1 MKQSSGDPLD
11 AENQLNMKEAPS
23 SSSTAAAE
31 VATSNPELTKPS
43 NSFAVFANTINGKA
57 SLNGKKAQAI
67 NPSTRRPL
75 WDVPVAADS
84 DIDNAA
90 AAAKEA
96 FETWSRTHW
105 NERAKYISK
114 AKDALMEIRDDM
126 AELIMQEAGKP
137 VGTIV
142 T

>member
-1 MKQSSGDPLD
+1 
-11 AENQLNMKEAPS
+11 MKEAPS

-31 VATSNPELTKPS
+31 VATPTKPS
-43 NSFAVFANTINGKA
+43 KSFAVFANTINGKA
-57 SLNGKKAQAI
+57 CLSGKKAQAI

-75 WDVPVAADS
+75 WDVPVATND
-84 DIDNAA
+84 DIENAV

-105 NERAKYISK
+105 NERAKYITK
-114 AKDALMEIRDDM
+114 AKEALMEIRDNL

-137 VGTIV
+137 VSTFV
-142 T
+142 TGMTCMLIR